1 MNILIEQFYH
11 PITIID
17 LLRFLDYSLPV
28 TKYNHF
34 RPAIIKR
41 IYLTTYAKIIYRCLH
56 TMLNRSTLTLRAIH
70 NRKIQVIWMF
80 NTFFLCDICFARK
93 ILKSFFGSRI
103 ISKNHDRIEYLY
115 AKIQPDIK
123 LLQYLGTV
131 YSMNFSLIIISEQMI
146 RRIKESL
153 L

>member
-1 MNILIEQFYH
+1 M
-11 PITIID
+11 
-17 LLRFLDYSLPV
+17 LRFLDYSLPV

-56 TMLNRSTLTLRAIH
+56 TKLNRSTLTLRAIH
-70 NRKIQVIWMF
+70 RKIQVMF

-131 YSMNFSLIIISEQMI
+131 YSMNFSLIIISEQI
-146 RRIKESL
+146 IKRTKESL